1 MSQMII
7 AFPAQ
12 AYYLRHL
19 SLIFFPSTLAFC
31 FSFVWVV
38 PVFPITL
45 AKFSDFQIGVVES
58 GLLP

>member
-1 MSQMII
+1 MII
-7 AFPAQ
+7 AFLAQ
-12 AYYLRHL
+12 AYYLRYL
-19 SLIFFPSTLAFC
+19 SLIFSPSTLAFC

-38 PVFPITL
+38 LIFPTAL